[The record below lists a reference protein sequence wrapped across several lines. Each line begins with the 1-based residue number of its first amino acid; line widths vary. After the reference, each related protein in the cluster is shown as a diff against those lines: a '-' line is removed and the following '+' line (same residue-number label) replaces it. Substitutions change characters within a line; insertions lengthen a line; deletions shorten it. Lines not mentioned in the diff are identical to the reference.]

1 MHFGWSCVHRLE
13 ASQMGYPY
21 EKGLV
26 ICRLLM
32 FCTLSSVPGLLPVIL
47 LSAVNDPPALCCEGL
62 MLGPNVGQ
70 CIPADITLI
79 HPGGNRL
86 SMT

>member
-1 MHFGWSCVHRLE
+1 MHFGQSCVRRLE
-13 ASQMGYPY
+13 AGQIGYPC
-21 EKGLV
+21 EEGLV

-47 LSAVNDPPALCCEGL
+47 LSAVNDPPVLCCESL

-70 CIPADITLI
+70 CNRADPLT
-79 HPGGNRL
+79 
-86 SMT
+86 SS